1 MARGHH
7 NNQLDKEQLANG
19 ELEYRFNF
27 IPLRIDTRCY
37 DKGVIEAINQISRY
51 KKLMRN
57 RKKITPST
65 ARPAVFSMRIYLNI
79 SDLLPHHRDDNV
91 LQKVQKKKVSIC
103 QP

>member
-51 KKLMRN
+51 EKLMRN
-57 RKKITPST
+57 RKKGNGYCSKHSPTSSSFN
-65 ARPAVFSMRIYLNI
+65 AH
-79 SDLLPHHRDDNV
+79 LLKH
-91 LQKVQKKKVSIC
+91 I
-103 QP
+103 